1 MTDTELKE
9 LVASLAIAQA
19 ETSNQF
25 KETKVLLD
33 KIAKENKKENK
44 ELRQQIGG
52 LGNKF
57 GSFTEG
63 MAFPSMT
70 KVLRKQ
76 FNMEIIATRVKAE
89 RDGKK
94 LELDVLAY
102 TNGKVN
108 TAFIVEVKSHARQE
122 DLQQLLKIVATFP
135 KVFPEHADKKLY
147 AILAVVDI
155 SDNLKEKLLKKG
167 IYLALIH
174 DEHFKLQVPKNF
186 HARYFN

>member
-9 LVASLAIAQA
+9 LVASLAISQA

-25 KETKVLLD
+25 KETKELID

-122 DLQQLLKIVATFP
+122 DLQQLLKIVETFP

-167 IYLALIH
+167 IYLAMIH
-174 DEHFKLQVPKNF
+174 DEHFKLQVPF
-186 HARYFN
+186 SRTVF